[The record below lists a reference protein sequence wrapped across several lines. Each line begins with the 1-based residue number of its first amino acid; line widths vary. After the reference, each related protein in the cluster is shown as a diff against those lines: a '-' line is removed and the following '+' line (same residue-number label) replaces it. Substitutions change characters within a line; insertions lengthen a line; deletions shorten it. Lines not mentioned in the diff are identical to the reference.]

1 MVGHH
6 AEHAGQTATLRW
18 VALGILIQNAFF
30 VGAAPW
36 RSARCRYSAIQS
48 NAPTARSDTVAF
60 ILPSIPLVGAL
71 APAVLMSGVADSR
84 RKSGHGNIDA
94 NDPTETWGAAVVYLA
109 GMPRNANI
117 HSGSRV
123 IGKNP

>member
-1 MVGHH
+1 MPFSLERHH
-6 AEHAGQTATLRW
+6 GVRHGAVTVPFKAMPRRPGATPSLLSCRRSQT
-18 VALGILIQNAFF
+18 
-30 VGAAPW
+30 
-36 RSARCRYSAIQS
+36 
-48 NAPTARSDTVAF
+48 
-60 ILPSIPLVGAL
+60 LVGAL
-71 APAVLMSGVADSR
+71 APAVLMSGVADSG